1 MLKPWCRDM
10 FATLSLV
17 GIHSKAQLQI
27 QKKLWLVLA
36 SFHDTFLSRGLF
48 IYLFPDSCSWWDI
61 FGHLG
66 EEAETDDLSC
76 CTLLIRTI
84 PSDLHLHRFNF
95 AFESWI
101 NKHFLYL
108 IVNCSLILWTNGM
121 LASSVFSMG
130 PERLLL
136 LLVIGIY
143 CDKTCKGYF
152 GNSNDHVIKYKLILS
167 QHSWHSR
174 AML

>member
-1 MLKPWCRDM
+1 MSKLWCRDM
-10 FATLSLV
+10 FVTLV
-17 GIHSKAQLQI
+17 GIHSEAQLWI
-27 QKKLWLVLA
+27 LKKPWLVLA
-36 SFHDTFLSRGLF
+36 SFHDTFISRGWF

-84 PSDLHLHRFNF
+84 PSDLRLHRFNF

-108 IVNCSLILWTNGM
+108 IVHCSLILWTNST
-121 LASSVFSMG
+121 LALSVFSIG
-130 PERLLL
+130 PERLLP

-143 CDKTCKGYF
+143 FNETCRG
-152 GNSNDHVIKYKLILS
+152 
-167 QHSWHSR
+167 
-174 AML
+174 